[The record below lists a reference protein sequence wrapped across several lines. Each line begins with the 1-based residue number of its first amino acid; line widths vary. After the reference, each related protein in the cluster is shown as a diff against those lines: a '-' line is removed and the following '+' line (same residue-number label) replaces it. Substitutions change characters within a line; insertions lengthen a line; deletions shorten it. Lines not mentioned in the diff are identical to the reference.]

1 MSSITSI
8 ELPLSFIES
17 LLYRRLPVAKSKVG
31 ISTFSPCNI
40 RAISK
45 AETLQSLED
54 IYTPSASTLDNL
66 GVLIDRSIPVVL
78 MDHPPISRALS
89 TVSGDDVAGARAA
102 IDHLVDLGHRR
113 IGLVNGPL
121 SVRQAADRR
130 EGVLAAIVEAG
141 LDVAEVL
148 EEVEVVVEGRAF
160 RRRPPPNS

>member
-1 MSSITSI
+1 M
-8 ELPLSFIES
+8 LLSVRFFRNRYPEIIH
-17 LLYRRLPVAKSKVG
+17 L
-31 ISTFSPCNI
+31 
-40 RAISK
+40 
-45 AETLQSLED
+45 
-54 IYTPSASTLDNL
+54 
-66 GVLIDRSIPVVL
+66 
-78 MDHPPISRALS
+78 H
-89 TVSGDDVAGARAA
+89 GARAA

-130 EGVLAAIVEAG
+130 EGVLAAIVETG